1 MHRHWG
7 SLTLTRLIE
16 DPSEPKCH
24 SALTLWPPWTAQRT
38 YYQLVPPVFLL
49 EGQMN
54 CQLRELGSCIGGLTN
69 EGDGCMSR
77 LKNWVD
83 KVIDGWVH
91 ASMGKWLVG

>member
-1 MHRHWG
+1 
-7 SLTLTRLIE
+7 
-16 DPSEPKCH
+16 
-24 SALTLWPPWTAQRT
+24 
-38 YYQLVPPVFLL
+38 
-49 EGQMN
+49 MN